1 MKKYIKETVILILQL
16 LLFYVFPLAAGPTD
30 ALGMVFLIICGT
42 FFLSTMMGVF
52 SQSNIKYLYPG
63 VTALVFIPSVFIYYN
78 ETALVHAVW
87 YLVISFAGLGLAALI
102 NLIFRLFSK
111 K

>member
-1 MKKYIKETVILILQL
+1 MKKYIKEIVILILQL

-52 SQSNIKYLYPG
+52 SQSDIKYLFPG
-63 VTALVFIPSVFIYYN
+63 VVCVTFIPSVFIYYN

-87 YLVISFAGLGLAALI
+87 YLVISAAGLGLAALI

-111 K
+111 